1 MEEKEIICVSCPMGC
16 RVTVQAQ
23 GGDIMSITGNDCPKG
38 IKYAKEEFINP
49 VRILPTTVKVI
60 GGELPLVS
68 VKTEKAIPK
77 RLLLKAM
84 VEIAEIEV
92 KAPVEIGQVI
102 KDDLIGTGV
111 KLVATRNIKRVNFN
125 LSPHKVL
132 K

>member
-16 RVTVQAQ
+16 RITVQAKE
-23 GGDIMSITGNDCPKG
+23 GDIISITGNDCPKG

-49 VRILPTTVKVI
+49 LRILPTTVKVI

-84 VEIAEIEV
+84 AEIAQIEV
-92 KAPVEIGQVI
+92 KAPIEIGQVI
-102 KDDLIGTGV
+102 KDDLMGTGV
-111 KLVATRNIKRVNFN
+111 SLIATRNIKRVDSN
-125 LSPHKVL
+125 LFSYKIL

>member
-16 RVTVQAQ
+16 RITVQAKE
-23 GGDIMSITGNDCPKG
+23 GDIISITGNDCPKG

-49 VRILPTTVKVI
+49 LRILPTTVKVI
-60 GGELPLVS
+60 GGEFPLVS
-68 VKTEKAIPK
+68 VKTEKAILK

-84 VEIAEIEV
+84 AEIAEIEV
-92 KAPVEIGQVI
+92 EAPVEIGQVI